1 VILQF
6 LILFQY
12 ISGFSQTEK
21 ENTRALLAARGANKQ
36 TLVQPTYTVTEE
48 QVQWINDMEARL
60 INLLRTTKPHGNLY
74 TDVVLTVLKHE
85 RNWVRALKGLTCGLM
100 LNICLFVVIDH
111 LEVIRLSSIRKT
123 ALGSLH
129 LGAITTTT
137 DEGFEGK
144 ILHSL
149 PTTEEF
155 Y

>member
-1 VILQF
+1 
-6 LILFQY
+6 LFQY

-48 QVQWINDMEARL
+48 QVQWITDMEARL

-85 RNWVRALKGLTCGLM
+85 RNWVRTIKGSSCWLM
-100 LNICLFVVIDH
+100 LTSVFFIVIDH
-111 LEVIRLSSIRKT
+111 LEVIRLSSLRKT
-123 ALGSLH
+123 TLGSLH

-137 DEGFEGK
+137 DENSQGK
-144 ILHSL
+144 ILHFL
-149 PTTEEF
+149 PTTEEL